1 MAITQTTL
9 VAPVALGDLIFSVTS
24 ATGFAVGNWVRI
36 DSEYIGAVLAVN
48 GTQISVRGRGDQ
60 GTAALPHNALA
71 LVATGLPADYPGVPP
86 GITVPDAPDD
96 EVLVEYGVSGAI
108 AVPSMNTIAV
118 INKAGVAVMTLAAP
132 SKAQDGMRL
141 TVTSLTAFAH
151 TVTATGLFKTG
162 AATVNLATFAA
173 FAGVGFSA
181 VAVNGLWV
189 ITSNNVVTFT

>member
-9 VAPVALGDLIFSVTS
+9 TAAIQLGDLTLPVNS
-24 ATGFAVGNWVRI
+24 ATGFTVGNWVRI

-60 GTAALPHNALA
+60 GTAAVPHNALA
-71 LVATGLPADYPGVPP
+71 LVATGLSSDYPGVPP
-86 GITVPDAPDD
+86 GISVPDAPDD
-96 EVLVEYGVSGAI
+96 EVVVEYGVSGAI
-108 AVPSMNTIAV
+108 AVPSMNTIV
-118 INKAGVAVMTLAAP
+118 TLNKAGVAVMTLAAP
-132 SKAQDGMRL
+132 SKAQDGLRL
-141 TVTSLTAFAH
+141 TVTSLTANAH

-181 VAVNGLWV
+181 VALNGLWV